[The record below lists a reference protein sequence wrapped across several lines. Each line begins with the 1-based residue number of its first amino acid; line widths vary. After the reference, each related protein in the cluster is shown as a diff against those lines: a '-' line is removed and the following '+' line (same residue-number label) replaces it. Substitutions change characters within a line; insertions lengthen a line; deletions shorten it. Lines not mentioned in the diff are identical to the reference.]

1 MIQPLSIEDLYT
13 DTGAFNQQQVLAVL
27 QSKVAFTRDNEILF
41 TVDPTKMRARDVI
54 ILYALAKKVL
64 RANSK
69 IENEIITN
77 AELLDKTKLNKNT
90 VNVTIMRLKE
100 KKLLLSASSGY
111 ELPMF
116 KVSEAVLLLS
126 DNKSE

>member
-1 MIQPLSIEDLYT
+1 MLKPLSIDDLYT
-13 DTGAFNQQQVLAVL
+13 DTGTFDQQKVLEVL
-27 QSKVAFTRDNEILF
+27 HSKVAFTRDNEILF
-41 TVDPTKMRARDVI
+41 TVDPTKIKARDVI

-64 RANSK
+64 KANSK

-77 AELLDKTKLNKNT
+77 AEILDKTKINKNT

-100 KKLLLSASSGY
+100 KKLLLAAGSGY

-116 KVSEAVLLLS
+116 KVSEALSLLS
-126 DNKSE
+126 DSKSE

>member
-1 MIQPLSIEDLYT
+1 MSGTLSIDDLYT
-13 DTGAFNQQQVLAVL
+13 DTGTFDQQKVLEAL
-27 QSKVAFTRDNEILF
+27 QSKIAFTRENEILF
-41 TVDPTKMRARDVI
+41 TVDPAKMKARDVI

-64 RANSK
+64 KVNSK

-77 AELLDKTKLNKNT
+77 AEILDKTKINKNT

-100 KKLLLSASSGY
+100 KKLLIASGSGY

-116 KVSEAVLLLS
+116 KVNEAISLLTGK
-126 DNKSE
+126 KSE

>member
-1 MIQPLSIEDLYT
+1 MSKPLSIDDLYT
-13 DTGAFNQQQVLAVL
+13 DTGTFDQQKVLEAL

-41 TVDPTKMRARDVI
+41 TVDPTKMKARDVI

-64 RANSK
+64 KVNSK

-77 AELLDKTKLNKNT
+77 AEILDKTKINKNT

-100 KKLLLSASSGY
+100 KKLLIASGSGY

-116 KVSEAVLLLS
+116 KVNEVISLLS